1 MRERND
7 FMYLNFS
14 EDYLAKILNK
24 LPKRDLDNLIEKRQF
39 SESFLQKYIS
49 YFDKDLLSL
58 YQKLSET
65 FIIKNMRYL
74 NMKIISYSQKL
85 SEGFIL
91 DYIDKLSIRDLL
103 DFQELSDYTTIK
115 LKKKLFFEED

>member
-1 MRERND
+1 
-7 FMYLNFS
+7 MYLNFS
-14 EDYLAKILNK
+14 EDYLGTIISKIS
-24 LPKRDLDNLIEKRQF
+24 KRDLDDLIEKRQF
-39 SESFLQKYIS
+39 TESFLQKYIS
-49 YFDKDLLSL
+49 YFNKDLLSL
-58 YQKLSET
+58 YQRLSEP

-103 DFQELSDYTTIK
+103 DFQELSPYTTNK
-115 LKKKLFFEED
+115 LRKQLFFEDN